1 MSGYFADLAGR
12 HVLITGGANGIGA
25 AVARAFAGQGC
36 PITVIDWDRPAGEAV
51 LKDCREYGV
60 QTWLH
65 VVDLTDEDA
74 LCAAI
79 AQIRADQPPVDIL
92 IANAGDDPR
101 FPVLDMSQDEWN
113 SLFQL
118 NVTHYFLVCR
128 ELLPDMIARR
138 SGNVIL
144 TASHT
149 ARIGKPELIA
159 YNSTKA
165 AIIGFMRGLAEAV
178 GQFTIRVNAVAPG
191 WTMTERQLRE
201 HVTAE
206 QINRTVHELQTLP
219 VTITA
224 DAVAQLYLFLASD
237 AAGLLT
243 RQVLF
248 ADAGQSK
255 H

>member
-1 MSGYFADLAGR
+1 MSGHFDDLAGK
-12 HVLITGGANGIGA
+12 HMLITGGANGIGA
-25 AVARAFAGQGC
+25 AVTRAFAGQGC
-36 PITVIDWDRPAGEAV
+36 AVTVIDRDRSAGEAV
-51 LKDCREYGV
+51 LRDCAERGV
-60 QTWLH
+60 KAWLH
-65 VVDLTDEDA
+65 VVDLTDTDA
-74 LCAAI
+74 LRDALAE
-79 AQIRADQPPVDIL
+79 IRTHQPPVDVL
-92 IANAGDDPR
+92 IAHAGDDPR
-101 FPVLDMSQDEWN
+101 FALLDMSEDEWN

-138 SGNVIL
+138 SGSIIL

-149 ARIGKPELIA
+149 VTIGKPDLIA

-165 AIIGFMRGLAEAV
+165 AIVGFMRGLAEAG
-178 GQFTIRVNAVAPG
+178 GQFNVRVNAVAPG

-201 HVTAE
+201 HVTPE
-206 QINRTVHELQTLP
+206 QITRTVHELQTLP

-224 DAVAQLYLFLASD
+224 DAVAQLYLFLASE

>member
-1 MSGYFADLAGR
+1 MSGHFADLAGR
-12 HVLITGGANGIGA
+12 HVLVTGGANGIGA
-25 AVARAFAGQGC
+25 AIARAFAGQGC
-36 PITVIDWDRPAGEAV
+36 PITVIDRDRPAGEAV
-51 LKDCREYGV
+51 LKECREYGV
-60 QTWLH
+60 ETWLH
-65 VVDLTDEDA
+65 IVDLTDADA

-79 AQIRADQPPVDIL
+79 AEIRANQPPVDVL
-92 IANAGDDPR
+92 IPNAGDDPR
-101 FPVLDMSQDEWN
+101 FPMLDMTQDEWN

-118 NVTHYFLVCR
+118 NVTHYFLICR
-128 ELLPDMIARR
+128 ELVPDMIARR
-138 SGNVIL
+138 SGTVIL

-149 ARIGKPELIA
+149 ATIGKPDLIA

-165 AIIGFMRGLAEAV
+165 AIIGFMRGLAEAS
-178 GQFTIRVNAVAPG
+178 GQFNIRVNAVAPG
-191 WTMTERQLRE
+191 WTMTERQLRVHATPEAIE
-201 HVTAE
+201 H
-206 QINRTVHELQTLP
+206 TVHELQTLP

-224 DAVAQLYLFLASD
+224 EAVAQLYLFLASD

>member
-1 MSGYFADLAGR
+1 MSSHFDDLAGR

-36 PITVIDWDRPAGEAV
+36 PVTVIDRDRSAGEAV
-51 LKDCREYGV
+51 VQHCLEHGV
-60 QTWLH
+60 KARLH
-65 VVDLTDEDA
+65 VVDLTDADA
-74 LCAAI
+74 LCATI
-79 AQIRADQPPVDIL
+79 ADIRAHQPPVDVL
-92 IANAGDDPR
+92 IANAGYDPR
-101 FPVLDMSQDEWN
+101 FPILEMGHDEWN
-113 SLFQL
+113 SLFEL

-128 ELLPDMIARR
+128 ELIPNMIARR

-149 ARIGKPELIA
+149 ATLGKPDLIA

-165 AIIGFMRGLAEAV
+165 AVIGFMRGLAEAV
-178 GQFTIRVNAVAPG
+178 GRFNIRVNAVAPG

-201 HVTAE
+201 HVTPE
-206 QINRTVHELQTLP
+206 QITRTVHELQTLP

-224 DAVAQLYLFLASD
+224 DTVAQLYLFLASD

-248 ADAGQSK
+248 ADAGQAK

>member
-1 MSGYFADLAGR
+1 MSGRFPDLAGR

-25 AVARAFAGQGC
+25 AIARAFAGQGC
-36 PITVIDWDRPAGEAV
+36 PITVIDKDRPAGEAV
-51 LKDCREYGV
+51 LKECREHGV
-60 QTWLH
+60 DTRLYDAD
-65 VVDLTDEDA
+65 VTDPDA

-79 AQIRADQPPVDIL
+79 AEIRGSQPPVDVL
-92 IANAGDDPR
+92 IPNAGDDPR
-101 FPVLDMSQDEWN
+101 YPMLDMGHDEWN
-113 SLFQL
+113 SLFEL
-118 NVTHYFLVCR
+118 NVTHYFLACR
-128 ELLPDMIARR
+128 EVLPDMIARR
-138 SGNVIL
+138 SGTVIL

-149 ARIGKPELIA
+149 AKIGKPDLIA

-165 AIIGFMRGLAEAV
+165 AIIGFMRGLAEA
-178 GQFTIRVNAVAPG
+178 GGRFNIRVNAVAPG

-201 HVTAE
+201 HVTPQA
-206 QINRTVHELQTLP
+206 IHRTVHELQTLP
-219 VTITA
+219 ITITA

-237 AAGLLT
+237 AAALLT